1 MSTTK
6 PANKPD
12 IRKDA
17 LERAHVLVSHLDAL
31 ITCTYGN
38 SGEGFREMADHL
50 QDSYMWSVAERIQEL
65 QACIEKAHDGD
76 KAGAA

>member
-1 MSTTK
+1 MSKTTI
-6 PANKPD
+6 KPD

-50 QDSYMWSVAERIQEL
+50 QDSYMWSVAEKIQEL